1 MIINILSLLLSL
13 LLIYSTFLSFKKN
26 YFNIFEM
33 IGWLLIWFGI
43 IYLSIRPDAIYVY
56 IQNSLNVSFK
66 DTILTLSLLIL
77 FILNFRIYLKI
88 KQNEK
93 KVDKIVRSEA
103 LKEFFKNNK

>member
-1 MIINILSLLLSL
+1 MIINILSLLLSF

-43 IYLSIRPDAIYVY
+43 IYLSIRPDAIDNY
-56 IQNSLNVSFK
+56 IQKSLNISFK

-103 LKEFFKNNK
+103 LKEYFKNNK

>member
-43 IYLSIRPDAIYVY
+43 IYLSIRPDAIDVY

-88 KQNEK
+88 KQKEK

-103 LKEFFKNNK
+103 LKEYFKNNK

>member
-43 IYLSIRPDAIYVY
+43 IYLSIRPDTIDVY

-103 LKEFFKNNK
+103 LKEYFKNNK